1 MRITTETLKFR
12 MRHYQ
17 LSTINFPLIRYILFK
32 NPVNFVLF
40 ILLQSV
46 YLVKKRKPNGQV

>member
-1 MRITTETLKFR
+1 